1 MVHRAGIAGIP
12 AQVGARR
19 MNREAGINQLKRR
32 DFLKAGLVF
41 GAGASGLAAGYA
53 AVPDAFARAV
63 YAAKKEG
70 MTNDN
75 ILVMIQLAGG
85 NDGLRTLVPIADPAL
100 HDLRPKLAGP
110 MVSQAL
116 PLNSQYGLNHNL
128 AGIKGLWDKG
138 KVAIVQGVGYP
149 NPTFSHFESIRIWET
164 GDPTRRSVEGWLGRT
179 LAKAYDS
186 NGHPLTGCACGA
198 TDVPGALRDLQATMT
213 VIQNQKTFGFTGGSE
228 VEAAV
233 GALYKGTPGIYGALF
248 DTAIATANDTIATLR
263 TSSASYQPMADYSD
277 NVKLVYSSKNQLAAA
292 LQLAADLIVTG
303 TGVKLL
309 HVTLGGFDT
318 HYTELNRHDDLMG
331 YLDSAVSA
339 FYQDLAAHNVAEK
352 VLIATWSEFGR
363 RPKENASG
371 GTDHGAAAPLLLIG
385 NPVKGGLYGQAPAL
399 TNLDATGNL
408 SYTVDFRSIYQ
419 EILSGHLGAD
429 AKEILGQ
436 SFDHVPFLKSPVAV
450 SA

>member
-1 MVHRAGIAGIP
+1 
-12 AQVGARR
+12 
-19 MNREAGINQLKRR
+19 MNREQGINQIKRR

-41 GAGASGLAAGYA
+41 GAGAAGLAAGYA

-70 MTNDN
+70 VTNDN

-85 NDGLRTLVPIADPAL
+85 NDGLRTVVPIADPKL
-100 HDLRPKLAGP
+100 HDLRPKLAGS

-116 PLNSQYGLNHNL
+116 PLNNQYGLNHSL
-128 AGIKGLWDKG
+128 SGIKGLWDKG

-164 GDPTRRSVEGWLGRT
+164 GDPTRRQVDGWLGRT
-179 LAKAYDS
+179 LATSYDT

-198 TDVPGALRDLQATMT
+198 TDVPGALRDLQATLT
-213 VIQNQKTFGFTGGSE
+213 VIQNQKTFGFNGGTE

-248 DTAIATANDTIATLR
+248 DTAIATANETVATLR
-263 TSSASYQPMADYSD
+263 TSNATYKPMASYSD
-277 NVKLVYSSKNQLAAA
+277 SVKLVYSSKNQLSAA
-292 LQLAADLIVTG
+292 LQLAAELIVTG

-331 YLDSAVSA
+331 YLDSAVAA
-339 FYQDLAAHNVAEK
+339 FYQDLAAHNMADK

-371 GTDHGAAAPLLLIG
+371 GTDHGAAAPLMLIG
-385 NPVKGGLYGQAPAL
+385 DPVKGGLYGQEPSL
-399 TNLDATGNL
+399 TNLDPTGNMKY
-408 SYTVDFRSIYQ
+408 SVDFRSVYQ

-429 AKEILGQ
+429 AGKILGA
-436 SFDHVPFLKSPVAV
+436 SYDHIPFLKAPVAV
-450 SA
+450 

>member
-1 MVHRAGIAGIP
+1 MVHRAGLAGIS
-12 AQVGARR
+12 AQVGAPS
-19 MNREAGINQLKRR
+19 MNKEAGINQLKRR

-85 NDGLRTLVPIADPAL
+85 NDGLRTLVPLSDPAL

-138 KVAIVQGVGYP
+138 KVAVVQGVGYP

-164 GDPTRRSVEGWLGRT
+164 GDPTRRQVDGWLGRT
-179 LAKAYDS
+179 LATSCDS

-198 TDVPGALRDLQATMT
+198 TDAPGALRDLQATLT

-248 DTAIATANDTIATLR
+248 DTAIATATETMATLR
-263 TSSASYQPMADYSD
+263 TSASNYQPMADYTD
-277 NVKLVYSSKNQLAAA
+277 KVKLVYSSKNQLAAA
-292 LQLAADLIVTG
+292 LQLAAELIVTG

-318 HYTELNRHDDLMG
+318 HYTEINRHDALMS

-339 FYQDLAAHNVAEK
+339 FHDDLTAYGMADR
-352 VLIATWSEFGR
+352 VLVATWSEFGR

-371 GTDHGAAAPLLLIG
+371 GTDHGTASPVIVIG
-385 NPVKGGLYGQAPAL
+385 DPVNGGLYGETPAL
-399 TNLDATGNL
+399 AKLDQLGDL
-408 SYTVDFRSIYQ
+408 SFGVDFRAVYQ
-419 EILSGHLGAD
+419 EILSSHLGVD
-429 AKEILGQ
+429 GKEILGQ
-436 SFDHVPFLKSPVAV
+436 SFDRVPFVKAPAG
-450 SA
+450 

>member
-1 MVHRAGIAGIP
+1 
-12 AQVGARR
+12 
-19 MNREAGINQLKRR
+19 MNNENGINQLKRR
-32 DFLKAGLVF
+32 DFLRAGLVF
-41 GAGASGLAAGYA
+41 GAGAAGLAAGYA

-63 YAAKKEG
+63 YAAKQNG
-70 MTNDN
+70 VANDN
-75 ILVMIQLAGG
+75 VLVMIQLAGG
-85 NDGLRTLVPIADPAL
+85 NDGLRTLVPLTDPTL

-116 PLNSQYGLNHNL
+116 PMTKDFGLNHNL
-128 AGIKGLWDKG
+128 GGIKSLWDKG

-164 GDPTRRSVEGWLGRT
+164 GDPSRRQVDGWLGRT

-263 TSSASYQPMADYSD
+263 TSATSYQPMADYTD
-277 NVKLVYSSKNQLAAA
+277 KVRLVYSSKNQLAAA
-292 LQLAADLIVTG
+292 LQLAAELIVTG

-339 FYQDLAAHNVAEK
+339 FYQDLAAHGKADK

-371 GTDHGAAAPLLLIG
+371 GTDHGAAAPLILIG
-385 NPVKGGLYGQAPAL
+385 DPVKSGLYGAEPSL

-408 SYTVDFRSIYQ
+408 KYAVDFRSVYQ
-419 EILSGHLGAD
+419 EILGGHLGAD
-429 AKEILGQ
+429 SNEILGG
-436 SFDHVPFLKSPVAV
+436 SFDRVPFLSAPV
-450 SA
+450 SAV

>member
-1 MVHRAGIAGIP
+1 MTREINMAVPYRRAS
-12 AQVGARR
+12 AQV
-19 MNREAGINQLKRR
+19 GINQLKRR

-41 GAGASGLAAGYA
+41 GAGAAGLAAGYA

-70 MTNDN
+70 VANDN

-85 NDGLRTLVPIADPAL
+85 NDGLRTVVPLADPAL
-100 HDLRPKLAGP
+100 HDLRPKLSGS

-116 PLNSQYGLNHNL
+116 PLTTDVGLNHNL
-128 AGIKGLWDKG
+128 SGIKGLWDKG
-138 KVAIVQGVGYP
+138 QVAIVQGVGYD

-164 GDPTRRSVEGWLGRT
+164 GDPTRRQVDGWLGRT
-179 LAKAYDS
+179 LASAYDS

-248 DTAIATANDTIATLR
+248 DTAIATANDTITTLR
-263 TSSASYQPMADYSD
+263 TSATSYQPMANYTD

-292 LQLAADLIVTG
+292 LQLAAELIVTG
-303 TGVKLL
+303 TGGKLL

-331 YLDSAVSA
+331 YLDTAVGA
-339 FYQDLAAHNVAEK
+339 FYQDLAAHGMAEH

-385 NPVKGGLYGQAPAL
+385 NPVKGGLYGEEPSL
-399 TNLDATGNL
+399 TSLDQTGNMKY
-408 SYTVDFRSIYQ
+408 SVDFRSVYQ

-429 AKEILGQ
+429 AGKILGA
-436 SFDHVPFLKSPVAV
+436 SYDHLPFLKAPVAV
-450 SA
+450 